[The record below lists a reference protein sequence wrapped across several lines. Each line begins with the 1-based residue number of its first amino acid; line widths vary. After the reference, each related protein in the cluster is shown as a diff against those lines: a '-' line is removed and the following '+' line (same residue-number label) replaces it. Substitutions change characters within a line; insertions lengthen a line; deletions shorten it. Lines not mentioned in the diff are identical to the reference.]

1 MRLGLPWRSF
11 PSPPTPPFASQ
22 APAPKRRLNSS
33 NALEHVAT
41 RLADASP
48 CTVLDLGPPISA
60 NLAFYARYG
69 AKITIAD
76 FYRFYRPLRGTS
88 LERASTRA
96 ALLNELVPHDAS
108 TRFDLVMAWDLLNYL
123 CLDEIAWLIDGMSDL
138 CSPGALMFAIVTGS
152 GDMPETP
159 SNYSLVDMQTLISE
173 PRTSRVRPSPN
184 HSEHAL
190 ASVTPRL
197 TVERRFQLR
206 NATAE
211 LLFSFR

>member
-1 MRLGLPWRSF
+1 M
-11 PSPPTPPFASQ
+11 
-22 APAPKRRLNSS
+22 
-33 NALEHVAT
+33 AT
-41 RLADASP
+41 RLEDVSP
-48 CTVLDLGPPISA
+48 GSVLDLGPPISE

-69 AKITIAD
+69 AKITVAD
-76 FYRFYRPLRGTS
+76 FYRFYRPLRGNS

-96 ALLNELVPHDAS
+96 SLLDELVPHKAS

-123 CLDEIAWLIDGMSDL
+123 SLDEIAWLMDGTSEL
-138 CSPGALMFAIVTGS
+138 CSPGALMFAIVAGS

-159 SNYSLVDMQTLISE
+159 SNYRFVDTQTLLNE
-173 PRTSRVRPSPN
+173 TRTSRVRPSPN
-184 HSEHAL
+184 HAEHTL

-211 LLFSFR
+211 FLFNFR

>member
-1 MRLGLPWRSF
+1 MRLGLPWRSS
-11 PSPPTPPFASQ
+11 PSPPTPPFATQ
-22 APAPKRRLNSS
+22 APAPKRHLNSS

-41 RLADASP
+41 RLADAPP

-108 TRFDLVMAWDLLNYL
+108 TRFDLVMA
-123 CLDEIAWLIDGMSDL
+123 
-138 CSPGALMFAIVTGS
+138 
-152 GDMPETP
+152 
-159 SNYSLVDMQTLISE
+159 
-173 PRTSRVRPSPN
+173 
-184 HSEHAL
+184 
-190 ASVTPRL
+190 
-197 TVERRFQLR
+197 
-206 NATAE
+206 
-211 LLFSFR
+211 

>member
-1 MRLGLPWRSF
+1 
-11 PSPPTPPFASQ
+11 
-22 APAPKRRLNSS
+22 
-33 NALEHVAT
+33 
-41 RLADASP
+41 
-48 CTVLDLGPPISA
+48 
-60 NLAFYARYG
+60 
-69 AKITIAD
+69 
-76 FYRFYRPLRGTS
+76 
-88 LERASTRA
+88 
-96 ALLNELVPHDAS
+96 
-108 TRFDLVMAWDLLNYL
+108 MAWDLLNYL

-159 SNYSLVDMQTLISE
+159 SNYSLVDMQTLLSE
-173 PRTSRVRPSPN
+173 TRTSRVRPSPN

-190 ASVTPRL
+190 ASVSPRL

>member
-1 MRLGLPWRSF
+1 MRLGLPWRRSS

-22 APAPKRRLNSS
+22 APATKKLISS

-41 RLADASP
+41 RLEDVSP
-48 CTVLDLGPPISA
+48 CTILDLGPPISE

-69 AKITIAD
+69 AKITVAD

-96 ALLNELVPHDAS
+96 SLLDELVPHNAS

-123 CLDEIAWLIDGMSDL
+123 SLDEIAWLMDGMSDL
-138 CSPGALMFAIVTGS
+138 CSTGALMFAIVTGS

-159 SNYSLVDMQTLISE
+159 SSYSILDAQTLLSE
-173 PRTSRVRPSPN
+173 TRASRVRPSPN

-190 ASVTPRL
+190 ARVTPRL
-197 TVERRFQLR
+197 RVDRRFQLR

-211 LLFSFR
+211 FLFNFR